1 CDCHQGTAKS
11 KARSAAKIREFISIP
26 NHDFKLLVHFPQA
39 DCDALDELESGDAE
53 VPSFT
58 KPPVTQRNV
67 RRIKLRQRAD
77 TQMIVINGRSL
88 NSGEDLSRKCR
99 TNNTNAVHTEQ
110 LQHTQPLK
118 RHQQK
123 QQQSLF
129 PTISLYGQRLT
140 IISAL
145 IACVVDCY
153 LGATTSGTTG
163 GQGSPISTSNRESLQ
178 D

>member
-1 CDCHQGTAKS
+1 
-11 KARSAAKIREFISIP
+11 
-26 NHDFKLLVHFPQA
+26 
-39 DCDALDELESGDAE
+39 LESGDAE

-58 KPPVTQRNV
+58 KPPVTQRN
-67 RRIKLRQRAD
+67 
-77 TQMIVINGRSL
+77 
-88 NSGEDLSRKCR
+88 
-99 TNNTNAVHTEQ
+99 
-110 LQHTQPLK
+110 QHTQPLK

-163 GQGSPISTSNRESLQ
+163 GQGSPISTSNHQEAIQGIRFGFI
-178 D
+178 